1 MINPINV
8 GVRFDGDRKYI
19 VEEGDVKVSIW
30 KDAGIVYTM
39 VI

>member
-1 MINPINV
+1 MINQNDV

-19 VEEGDVKVSIW
+19 VEEGDYQVRIW
-30 KDAGIVYTM
+30 KDAGIVYAM